1 MHPRPARPRLTTG
14 ITALIIAA
22 GASTLP
28 AACSSSGS
36 SSPGAAGP
44 AASAA
49 TGGSSQAA
57 AGNGNATCTQLT
69 KAEVQPLLT
78 DQITTEST
86 QTVPDQV
93 SLSGTAQQCTFAIK
107 DSAQAIIVMVVGGP
121 DADGFFASA
130 QQSLSQPVS
139 VPGIGAKAVRDA
151 GDATST
157 ITAEDNGVG
166 CSAAIGSEG
175 EMPGVGA
182 LEEAAGDTSDIGDA
196 NYAVISTALGTL
208 CNRVFGSGNTT
219 PNLSGLTAAT
229 VTTPPDDGLPTGFI
243 IPTDGSS

>member
-1 MHPRPARPRLTTG
+1 VQPHATRSRLTTG

-28 AACSSSGS
+28 AACSGSGS
-36 SSPGAAGP
+36 SSP
-44 AASAA
+44 AASSTVGAL
-49 TGGSSQAA
+49 TSPA
-57 AGNGNATCTQLT
+57 AGNANGSGSATCTQLT
-69 KAEVQPLLT
+69 KDQVQPLLT
-78 DQITTEST
+78 DPITKASA

-93 SLSGTAQQCTFAIK
+93 TLNGTAQQCTFAIK
-107 DSAQAIIVMVVGGP
+107 DSEQAIVVTVVGGP
-121 DADGFFASA
+121 DADGFFDAA

-151 GDATST
+151 SDSTST
-157 ITAEDNGVG
+157 ITAEDDGVG
-166 CSAAIGSEG
+166 CSAAVGSEG

-196 NYAVISTALGTL
+196 NFAVISTALGTL

-219 PNLSGLTAAT
+219 PDFSGLTAAT
-229 VTTPPDDGLPTGFI
+229 VTTPPDDGLPTDFS
-243 IPTDGSS
+243 IPTDGAS